1 VRTFLGAV
9 PLSAAGVVVTVLLA
23 WSLSGPLARALRTR
37 RGLAALLLF
46 GFGLVASATLV
57 PTAAA
62 LEGYPSEGVCD
73 TSRIGIASMRELTT
87 VNVTSLNVL
96 LFVPLG
102 VAVGLLPW
110 SRAAAITA
118 LAAFSLTFAVETFQ
132 LLLPVLGRG
141 CQTADMVDNLLGL
154 AIGLI
159 VGSAARLIAP
169 RRYLERP
176 RSLNERSEP
185 D

>member
-1 VRTFLGAV
+1 
-9 PLSAAGVVVTVLLA
+9 
-23 WSLSGPLARALRTR
+23 
-37 RGLAALLLF
+37 LLLF

-62 LEGYPSEGVCD
+62 LEGYVSEGVCD

-110 SRAAAITA
+110 SRAAAIAA

-141 CQTADMVDNLLGL
+141 CQTADMIDNLFGL
-154 AIGLI
+154 TIGLVI
-159 VGSAARLIAP
+159 GASVRLVVP
-169 RRYLERP
+169 RHYLERP
-176 RSLNERSEP
+176 TSPRDRSDP